1 MSDEYLSHV
10 WRFFRS
16 HSPYLCPLSDV
27 FLRWFFCSN
36 RYLAEVDTYMA
47 NMPQVPIDRQVDAW
61 FEEQAVLAKQT
72 PESSGT
78 PAAARSDTDQDNIPP
93 SGG

>member
-1 MSDEYLSHV
+1 
-10 WRFFRS
+10 
-16 HSPYLCPLSDV
+16 
-27 FLRWFFCSN
+27 
-36 RYLAEVDTYMA
+36 MA
-47 NMPQVPIDRQVDAW
+47 NMPQVPIDRQVEAW

-78 PAAARSDTDQDNIPP
+78 PAAARSDTDQDDIPP